1 MSDPGQS
8 DLTLL
13 DALRRHLRDR
23 PDAAAYR
30 WGLETWT
37 FRDLERDV
45 NRLANAL
52 SKQGIGRGDRVAT
65 LTKHH
70 VPCVLLTLAAMKLS
84 AVCMPV
90 NWRLAPPEAEYIIN
104 HGQARLLLVDDAFA
118 APFLTGGTV
127 KLPAGCVLL
136 CTEKP
141 MGEVSGFA
149 HWFEHEPAVFEAV
162 ATGTDDAA
170 LQLYSSGTTGLPKG
184 VVLTHR
190 GLLSTSRVV
199 SSDWS
204 FGADDVL
211 GNPLPTFHVAGMTML
226 LLTLY
231 TGGTTIAVS
240 DFDPKGFIDAIGTH
254 RVTHSFLV
262 PAMLLFMLQ
271 SPAAPQGDYSSL
283 ELIAYGGS
291 PISET
296 LLQQAMSLF
305 QCEFLQV
312 YGLTEV
318 SGPATFLN
326 QQDHRNAARNPKL
339 LRSAGRPI
347 GNCAM
352 RIVDPV
358 SGEDLPEGQTGE
370 VWLETVRNLKE
381 YWRDEEATKRAFP
394 EGRNERGGWFRTG
407 DAGYMDNGYLY
418 INDRIKDM
426 IISGGENIY
435 PAEIENLLMK
445 HPAVADGAVIGV
457 PDPTWGEAVKACV
470 VLKPGASATERE
482 VIDWMRERMAHYKCP
497 KSVDFP
503 DALPRNPTGKVLKR
517 VLREPYWKGQQRSVA

>member
-1 MSDPGQS
+1 MTEPGQ
-8 DLTLL
+8 DDRTLL
-13 DALRRHLRDR
+13 DALKRHLRDR
-23 PDAAAYR
+23 ADMPAYR
-30 WGLETWT
+30 WGSRTWT
-37 FRDLERDV
+37 FADLEHDT

-52 SKQGIGRGDRVAT
+52 AAQGVARGDRVAL

-70 VPCVLLTLAAMKLS
+70 VPCMLLTLAALKLG
-84 AVCMPV
+84 AVAMPV
-90 NWRLAPPEAEYIIN
+90 NWRLAPAEAEYIIS
-104 HGQARLLLVDDAFA
+104 HGQARLLLVDEGFA
-118 APFLTGGTV
+118 APFVARGGL
-127 KLPAGCVLL
+127 KLPEGCKVL
-136 CTEKP
+136 CTERP
-141 MGEVSGFA
+141 MGDVAGFEDWYQGA
-149 HWFEHEPAVFEAV
+149 SSEFEAV
-162 ATGTDDAA
+162 DADTDDSA

-199 SSDWS
+199 SSEWH
-204 FGADDVL
+204 FGPDGAL

-231 TGGTTIAVS
+231 TGGVTCAYS
-240 DFDPKGFIDAIGTH
+240 DFDPAGFIDSIRTQ
-254 RVTHSFLV
+254 RITHSFVV

-271 SPAAPQGDYSSL
+271 SPAAKTGDYSSL
-283 ELIAYGGS
+283 KLLAYGGS
-291 PISET
+291 PISDT
-296 LLQQAMSLF
+296 VLQQAMETF
-305 QCEFLQV
+305 QCDFLQV

-318 SGPATFLN
+318 SGPATFLS
-326 QQDHRNAARNPKL
+326 QDDHRRASHDPSL

-358 SGEDLPEGQTGE
+358 TGQDLPEGETGE

-381 YWRDEEATKRAFP
+381 YWRDPEATRRVFP

-407 DAGYMDNGYLY
+407 DGGYVKDGHLY

-426 IISGGENIY
+426 VISGGENIY

-445 HPAVADGAVIGV
+445 HPAVADGAIIGV

-470 VLKPGASATERE
+470 VLRPGAQASERE
-482 VIDWMRERMAHYKCP
+482 IIDWMRERLAHYKCP
-497 KSVDFP
+497 KSIDFV
-503 DALPRNPTGKVLKR
+503 DALPRNPSGKILKR
-517 VLREPYWKGQQRSVA
+517 VLREPYWQGQQRSVA